1 MTPSR
6 HLPLGLLLCSLVLN
20 PVQALPAE
28 PPTSTA
34 RAAMSDFDRGIRLL
48 CSAGGR
54 RAMQVEAARWL
65 RQAAQQGHAGGQS
78 VLGWMHMAGIGVT
91 RDDTAAARWLQPSA
105 AAGNTAAQNNLGLLY
120 AAGKGVAHSHAR
132 AEAWFRTAADHG
144 SAEAARNLHV
154 LNHGDEGA
162 PAVPGRPA
170 ATAPDPRLHAANC
183 RI

>member
-1 MTPSR
+1 MTPCR
-6 HLPLGLLLCSLVLN
+6 HLTLGLLLCSLMLN

-28 PPTSTA
+28 PPASAA
-34 RAAMSDFDRGIRLL
+34 RAATSDFDRGIRLL
-48 CSAGGR
+48 CSAAGR
-54 RAMQVEAARWL
+54 RAVQAEAAKWL
-65 RQAAQQGHAGGQS
+65 GQAAQRGHAGAQS

-91 RDDTAAARWLQPSA
+91 RDETAAARWLQPSA

-120 AAGKGVAHSHAR
+120 ATGKGVAHSHAR
-132 AEAWFRTAADHG
+132 ADAWFRTAADHG

-162 PAVPGRPA
+162 PTVPGRPA

>member
-1 MTPSR
+1 MTLSR
-6 HLPLGLLLCSLVLN
+6 HLALGLLLCSLVPS

-28 PPTSTA
+28 PPASTA

-54 RAMQVEAARWL
+54 RAVQAEAAKWL
-65 RQAAQQGHAGGQS
+65 HQAARQGHAGAQS
-78 VLGWMHMAGIGVT
+78 VLGWMHMAGIGVA

-105 AAGNTAAQNNLGLLY
+105 AAGHTAAQNNLGLLY
-120 AAGKGVAHSHAR
+120 ATGNGVAHSHGR
-132 AEAWFRTAADHG
+132 AEAWFRAAASQG

-154 LNHGDEGA
+154 LIHGDEAA
-162 PAVPGRPA
+162 PAVPVRPA
-170 ATAPDPRLHAANC
+170 ATAPDPRLLAASC